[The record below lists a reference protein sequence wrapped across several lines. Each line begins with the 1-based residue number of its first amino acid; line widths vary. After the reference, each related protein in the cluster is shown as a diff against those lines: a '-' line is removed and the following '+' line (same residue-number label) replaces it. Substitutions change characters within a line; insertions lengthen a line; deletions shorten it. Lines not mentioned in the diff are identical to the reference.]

1 MFWLSKQS
9 LIAFQTTR
17 TIVWYSAISGYN
29 VSTLVYWPAGD
40 GAHSTP
46 QDSDRQVLDWK
57 FSVIDKDNDNFL
69 EKTEYRD
76 LRRLVK
82 KVVKPKRCAKTFTK
96 LCDLDN
102 DQRISREEWAS
113 CLGLDFNR
121 E

>member
-1 MFWLSKQS
+1 MTGRK
-9 LIAFQTTR
+9 
-17 TIVWYSAISGYN
+17 
-29 VSTLVYWPAGD
+29 VSTLVCRPAGD
-40 GAHSTP
+40 AIQSTP

-57 FSVIDKDNDNFL
+57 FSVMDKDKDNFL
-69 EKTEYRD
+69 EKPEYRD

-82 KVVKPKRCAKTFTK
+82 KVVKPKRCARTFTK